1 MMTYAIKTRC
11 RWRSELQY
19 LLRMVDDTGDLLAVT
34 LQNGNDLLGVLVE
47 DHRVLVVT
55 TCESDT
61 GRDTNTPTY
70 RSCPN
75 NREYEPY

>member
-47 DHRVLVVT
+47 DHRVLVIT
-55 TCESDT
+55 TYKSET
-61 GRDTNTPTY
+61 RRHTNKPTY
-70 RSCPN
+70 RLCPN
-75 NREYEPY
+75 NREYELY